1 MRAVII
7 NFLSLNVLNT
17 HPAVYWALAAVWIS
31 LCVSAFHSLRSQE
44 TSAGSRAVWM
54 GVILFLPILGLAAYS
69 VFCLIKAD
77 WGFLK
82 PLFQSRSEAV
92 RAVVQPSKRR

>member
-1 MRAVII
+1 MRAAIF

-31 LCVSAFHSLRSQE
+31 LCVSAFHSLQSQE
-44 TSAGSRAVWM
+44 ISAGSRALWV
-54 GVILFLPILGLAAYS
+54 GVILFLPIIGLAVYS
-69 VFCLIKAD
+69 VFCLFKAD

-92 RAVVQPSKRR
+92 KAVVQPGKRR